1 MKKMK
6 WFVILSVALVAGFSQ
21 ANANEAPEQIVRT
34 ISRDV
39 LDIIRSNEKD
49 TAKVR
54 DMVDV
59 RVAPLADYN
68 RMTMLAVGRYWR
80 NASPEQQQLLV
91 REFRLMLVRTY
102 LSALTIYK
110 NARVDVKGTRS
121 GNDADEMDVR
131 SEVNLPGQKP
141 IPLDFSFEKTNAGW
155 KVYDI
160 SIDGISFINNH
171 RNQFS
176 AIIQKEGV
184 DGLIRQ
190 LSDRNAGARASVASA
205 AK

>member
-1 MKKMK
+1 MKKIK
-6 WFVILSVALVAGFSQ
+6 WFVVMSMALMAGFSQ

-39 LDIIRSNEKD
+39 LDIIRSNDKD
-49 TAKVR
+49 TARVR
-54 DMVDV
+54 DMVDA

-141 IPLDFSFEKTNAGW
+141 IPLDFSFEKTNVGW

-190 LSDRNAGARASVASA
+190 LSDRNASARASVASGS
-205 AK
+205 K